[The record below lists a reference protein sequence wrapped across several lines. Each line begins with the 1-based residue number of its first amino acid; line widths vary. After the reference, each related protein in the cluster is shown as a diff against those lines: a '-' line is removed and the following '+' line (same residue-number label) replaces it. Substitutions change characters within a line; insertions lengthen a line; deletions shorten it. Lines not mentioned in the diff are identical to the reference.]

1 MKKIQKLRQIEDN
14 IKCWSFSVLSII
26 MKNNCSVELL
36 LNACLRDLLIL
47 PHKVKNCKEKQGYEK
62 MLVLVLNMPFWK
74 FSCIGFIEKCSPK
87 RCTQQ

>member
-1 MKKIQKLRQIEDN
+1 MKIFQKLCQIEDN

-47 PHKVKNCKEKQGYEK
+47 PHTVKNRKEKQGYEK
-62 MLVLVLNMPFWK
+62 MLVLKLNMHFWK
-74 FSCIGFIEKCSPK
+74 FSRMGFIEKCSRK
-87 RCTQQ
+87 RCTQ